1 MTTLFGVRGLQL
13 NRCRGPRLLKGVA
26 LDRSVAVWTG
36 VAKQGPGLLS
46 SPCITRHTGLVG
58 VSRLLPRHRERA
70 TIATGV
76 GRVIRRL
83 KHIHSQKENMQ
94 P

>member
-13 NRCRGPRLLKGVA
+13 NSCRGPRFLKGVA
-26 LDRSVAVWTG
+26 LDRSVAQ
-36 VAKQGPGLLS
+36 AKQGPGLLS
-46 SPCITRHTGLVG
+46 SPCITRHTGLVC
-58 VSRLLPRHRERA
+58 VSGLLPRHRERA
-70 TIATGV
+70 TIASGV

-83 KHIHSQKENMQ
+83 KHIHSQEENMQ